1 MLAFCINVRSF
12 YSEHQC
18 YSWFIYAEDGMD
30 KVDDKDL
37 RAGERRG
44 PDRRK
49 AADPNF
55 TGPDRRSGERRNGE
69 RRTPID

>member
-1 MLAFCINVRSF
+1 
-12 YSEHQC
+12 
-18 YSWFIYAEDGMD
+18 MD